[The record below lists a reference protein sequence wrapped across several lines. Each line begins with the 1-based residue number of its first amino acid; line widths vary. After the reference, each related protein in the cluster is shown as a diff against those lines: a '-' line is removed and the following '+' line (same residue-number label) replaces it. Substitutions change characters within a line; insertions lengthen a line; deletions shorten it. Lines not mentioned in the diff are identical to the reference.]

1 MTLTYKIG
9 KTLAK
14 FLLAVI
20 FRVQIA
26 GTRKLPEGPVIVV
39 SNHISNW
46 DVLILGGVFDRQI
59 HYMAK
64 KELFKNPLLK
74 KLMEAL
80 GAFPVDR
87 GGADVN
93 AIRKSLEILSSA
105 DGGVVGI
112 FPQGTRVKDDASFEV
127 AGGVGMIAL
136 RSGATI
142 VPVHIE
148 GPYRLFRRMYIDI
161 GEPFK
166 PEKPGGRISKEL
178 INEVSAEVGKRVNLL
193 KAARKSAKNA

>member
-9 KTLAK
+9 KVLAR

-26 GTRKLPEGPVIVV
+26 GTRTLPEGPVIVV

-64 KELFKNPLLK
+64 KELFQNPLLK

-93 AIRKSLEILSSA
+93 AIRKSLEILS
-105 DGGVVGI
+105 DDGVVGI
-112 FPQGTRVKDDASFEV
+112 FPQGTRVKDDSSFEV

-148 GPYRLFRRMYIDI
+148 GPYRIFRRMYIDI

-178 INEVSAEVGKRVNLL
+178 IGEVSAEVGKCVNSL
-193 KAARKSAKNA
+193 KEARKSAKNA